1 MTKQPS
7 KRSVTPANTISLG
20 QLHEQYEAG
29 ILDKEYYENEKNIDI
44 NQILCVHLN
53 KNMIQSF
60 SRLSE

>member
-1 MTKQPS
+1 MTKQSTVKSLAQP
-7 KRSVTPANTISLG
+7 SLG
-20 QLHEQYEAG
+20 TLHEQYEAG